1 MSSRDSISVSRSGVR
16 LGACR
21 SGEFTVLLPTCNPV
35 SEELSPKAWAKRRDE
50 ASLDVADCL
59 ARVREQDEDAARL
72 LMDHLYPLV
81 LKVVRAHLPR
91 RVSEEDLVQTVFM
104 KVFSKL
110 DQYLGQVPVEHWVS
124 RIAVNTCFN
133 ELKAERVRPEW
144 RWADLTEDEQRVVES
159 ITSHEMRKDEVGKLA
174 ARDLLDRLM
183 AALSPPDRL
192 VIRLLHL
199 EERSVEEI
207 RKMTGWSVPLVKVR
221 AFRARKKLK
230 KLFDQLTK
238 EEQR

>member
-1 MSSRDSISVSRSGVR
+1 M
-16 LGACR
+16 
-21 SGEFTVLLPTCNPV
+21 
-35 SEELSPKAWAKRRDE
+35 
-50 ASLDVADCL
+50 ADCL
-59 ARVREQDEDAARL
+59 ALVRERDEEAARV

-81 LKVVRAHLPR
+81 IKVVRAHLPR
-91 RVSEEDLVQTVFM
+91 RASEEDLVQTVFM

-110 DQYLGQVPVEHWVS
+110 DQYSGQVPVEHWVS

-144 RWADLTEDEQRVVES
+144 RWADLTEDEQRVVET
-159 ITSHEMRKDEVGKLA
+159 IASHETETDEVGKLA
-174 ARDLLDRLM
+174 ARDLLNRLM

-199 EERSVEEI
+199 EERSIEEI

-221 AFRARKKLK
+221 AFRARKKLQ
-230 KLFDQLTK
+230 KLLIQLTK